1 MAGADDELEL
11 LRDLYEHAPCGY
23 VLMRANGLITLVNA
37 TFCDWTGRS
46 GAELLAG
53 VRFQELLP
61 IGDRLY
67 YETHFAPLLAMQ
79 RTVHEIAVD
88 VTCADGARLPVLL
101 NCVLVGEPGDG
112 TETVRVCVFRATDR
126 REYERELLRTRQRA
140 RESEARARQLAR
152 TLQDSLLPGELPRI
166 PSMDAGGAYRPAGH
180 GDEVGGDFYDLFEIS
195 PGRWGLVLG
204 DVSGKGAEAAVVTG
218 LARHTVRAVA
228 AESPRAADVLR
239 RLNDAVLRYESE
251 RFCTAVYAV
260 VEERPDGRP
269 PRVTIALGGHPH
281 PLRVTRD
288 GAVAAF
294 GRPGDLIGVLDEPR
308 VTGEP
313 VELDPGEALLFY
325 TDGVT
330 EARGD
335 GTGFFEEERLADLL
349 ARVRGL
355 DAQGIADRVAEAVV
369 AFQGGSPR
377 DDIAVVALKTRR
389 SAGPAA
395 PGR

>member
-1 MAGADDELEL
+1 MAGPDDELEL
-11 LRDLYEHAPCGY
+11 LRDLYERAPCGY
-23 VLMRANGLITLVNA
+23 VLMHANGLITLVNA
-37 TFCDWTGRS
+37 TFCDWTGR
-46 GAELLAG
+46 ARDELTAG

-88 VTCADGARLPVLL
+88 VTCAGGARLPVLL
-101 NCVLVGEPGDG
+101 NGMLVEEPGG
-112 TETVRVCVFRATDR
+112 AAESVRVCVFRATDR

-152 TLQDSLLPGELPRI
+152 TLQDSLLPDELPVI
-166 PSMDAGGAYRPAGH
+166 PSLDAGGAYRPAGH
-180 GDEVGGDFYDLFEIS
+180 GDEVGGDFYDLFEIA

-228 AESPRAADVLR
+228 AESPRAADVLH
-239 RLNDAVLRYESE
+239 RLNGAVLRDRSE

-260 VEERPDGRP
+260 IEERPDGSP
-269 PRVTIALGGHPH
+269 PRVTIAVGGHPP
-281 PLRVTRD
+281 PLRVARD
-288 GAVAAF
+288 GAVTAL
-294 GRPGDLIGVLDEPR
+294 GTVGNLLGLLDEVR
-308 VTGEP
+308 VADVS
-313 VELDPGEALLFY
+313 VELDPGDALLFY

-335 GTGFFEEERLADLL
+335 GIDFFEEERLAELL
-349 ARVRGL
+349 ARSRTLG
-355 DAQGIADRVAEAVV
+355 AQGIADRIAEAVV
-369 AFQGGSPR
+369 EFQDGVPR
-377 DDIAVVALKTRR
+377 DDIAVVALKTR
-389 SAGPAA
+389 
-395 PGR
+395 

>member
-11 LRDLYEHAPCGY
+11 LRDLYERAPCGY
-23 VLMRANGLITLVNA
+23 VLMLANGLITLVNA

-46 GAELLAG
+46 RTELLAG

-67 YETHFAPLLAMQ
+67 YETYFAPLLAMQ

-101 NCVLVGEPGDG
+101 NCALVEEPGG
-112 TETVRVCVFRATDR
+112 ATETVRVCVFRATDR

-140 RESEARARQLAR
+140 RESETRARQLAR
-152 TLQDSLLPGELPRI
+152 TLQDSLLPAGLPRI
-166 PSMDAGGAYRPAGH
+166 PSLDAGGAYRPAGH
-180 GDEVGGDFYDLFEIS
+180 GDEVGGDFYDLFEIA

-228 AESPRAADVLR
+228 GESPRAADVLH
-239 RLNDAVLRYESE
+239 RLNDAVLRYGSE

-260 VEERPDGRP
+260 IEERPDGAP
-269 PRVTIALGGHPH
+269 PRVTIATGGHPP
-281 PLRVTRD
+281 PLRVARD
-288 GAVAAF
+288 GAVTALGTFGDLLGLLDEVRAADESVELE
-294 GRPGDLIGVLDEPR
+294 PGD
-308 VTGEP
+308 
-313 VELDPGEALLFY
+313 ALLFY

-335 GTGFFEEERLADLL
+335 GTDFFEEERLAELL
-349 ARVRGL
+349 ARSRGL
-355 DAQGIADRVAEAVV
+355 GAQDIADRIAEAVV
-369 AFQGGSPR
+369 AFQDGLPR
-377 DDIAVVALKTRR
+377 DDIAVVALKTR
-389 SAGPAA
+389 
-395 PGR
+395 